1 MIIKKSP
8 TVGVTVED
16 LRSCAINT
24 TVNRY
29 IIAQLRDNVKEV
41 MLCYV

>member
-1 MIIKKSP
+1 MELCK
-8 TVGVTVED
+8 
-16 LRSCAINT
+16 NT

-29 IIAQLRDNVKEV
+29 IIAQLRDIVKEV